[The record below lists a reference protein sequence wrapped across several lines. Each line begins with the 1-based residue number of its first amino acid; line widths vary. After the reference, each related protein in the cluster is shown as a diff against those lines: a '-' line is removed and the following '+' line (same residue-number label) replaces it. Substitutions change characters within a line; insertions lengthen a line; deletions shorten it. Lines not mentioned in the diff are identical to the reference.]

1 MDSRLR
7 EEALLW
13 IKEVATVVVEGTRKS
28 DPDAAQTM
36 ERETSRYLREL
47 RRLSEDVTS
56 ADM

>member
-13 IKEVATVVVEGTRKS
+13 IREVATIVIEGTRKS

-47 RRLSEDVTS
+47 RRLSAGVTR
-56 ADM
+56 ADT